1 LQARQRPGL
10 PSSLGAPQVSSRK
23 CLDVLGPCARGGS
36 VVFGIDRRPVR
47 ISIIRNDRWG
57 LGLAGLARI
66 QSCIDLPVIH
76 RPLGR
81 LSRGRNTEPSC
92 CGSGIGGLYG
102 QVVRRGRCR
111 HRSFRCGPLGGKGC
125 GRCRELGGL
134 AQFSVPNRAAAH
146 AAHLPAVR
154 LQPCRLDIVGCS
166 AGRADDQHRRIW
178 SKAAI
183 RRR

>member
-1 LQARQRPGL
+1 MTPIQ
-10 PSSLGAPQVSSRK
+10 
-23 CLDVLGPCARGGS
+23 DVMS
-36 VVFGIDRRPVR
+36 KEGIDRKMPPGVLVEGHVVEAKLRDSY
-47 ISIIRNDRWG
+47 IS
-57 LGLAGLARI
+57 LGI
-66 QSCIDLPVIH
+66 VI
-76 RPLGR
+76 P
-81 LSRGRNTEPSC
+81 
-92 CGSGIGGLYG
+92 GSIAALVWAFTRGIGWVEIWVFAGTFALSTVGIGMMHRYF
-102 QVVRRGRCR
+102 V